1 MDYSPWDR
9 KESDSTEQ
17 LKLPLYY
24 NTTTTIEAADFQ
36 QSCQGNSAMKGY
48 SFQKQVLEIPD
59 IHMRN
64 MNCNPFFT
72 PHTKIN

>member
-1 MDYSPWDR
+1 MGYSPWDQ

-17 LKLPLYY
+17 LKLLLYY
-24 NTTTTIEAADFQ
+24 NTTTIIEAIDFQ
-36 QSCQGNSAMKGY
+36 QSCQGNSVKKGY
-48 SFQKQVLEIPD
+48 SFQKQVLEKPD

-64 MNCNPFFT
+64 MNHNSFFT